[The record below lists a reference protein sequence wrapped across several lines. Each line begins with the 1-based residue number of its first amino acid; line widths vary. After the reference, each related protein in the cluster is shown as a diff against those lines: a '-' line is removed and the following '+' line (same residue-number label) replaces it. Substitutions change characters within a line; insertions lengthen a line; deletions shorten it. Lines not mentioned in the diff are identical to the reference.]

1 LGYDQL
7 RAALGGTALLLQ
19 PVLPV
24 WRIFMSSTQ
33 NKFSASAH
41 LPSSPSAFIG
51 RGREIGVV
59 KRLLQSYRL
68 VTLTGPGGCGKTR
81 LALQAAQDQT
91 GSFPDGVW
99 LVELAPLANPELV
112 PHVVASSLGVREDAA
127 AGAAAPSA
135 ALINHLRS
143 RRALLLLDNCEHLV
157 DACAQL
163 CAVLLEAC
171 PELVVLATS
180 REILRIPGEAVWSVP
195 PLSLPEPQP
204 WRSPDR
210 YQEALIAYQQSEA
223 VQLFAARAAAA
234 VPGFALDS
242 QTAPWVAEI
251 CRRLDGLPLAI
262 ELAAARTRAFSVQQ
276 IAERLDSRFHLLSQG
291 ARTAAPRH
299 QTLDA
304 ALDWSFNLLADEE
317 QRTLRRLGVFA
328 GDWHL
333 EAAEAVCQSGEVR
346 GDVLI
351 TLANLVDK
359 SLVVPDQAFG
369 ETRYHLLAT
378 IRSYALQKLEAADE
392 TAAARDR
399 HFEHYLRWAETVT
412 ENLAGP
418 DQAHWLLRFAAE
430 YDNLRAALEWSL
442 GNISRAAEGLR
453 LAAACGRFWRLQ
465 GLFAEGRTHLQAVL
479 ERLGPH
485 SPDAVRARAVIWA
498 AHLAYLQSD
507 FSATTR
513 YCEEALRLSRPLGP
527 EGRDVSARA
536 LTLLGEIG
544 TEVGDYSAA
553 STYFDEAMVIFQEM
567 GDRQGIGNLLLQS
580 GWAAMRTGSYEQA
593 EKPFTE
599 ALLQLRELGVLDT
612 VCLSLAG
619 LGELSIRQ
627 GKLERAA
634 LLLEESLALWRNIG
648 QPWGIA
654 AVLGSLGWIAL
665 LKRDFQKMRLLLGES
680 IALRLDIGERGG
692 LAWSLEKLAEGIIR
706 QAQPLPLARR
716 RLELQRAVRVFG
728 AAHSLRQSVNAMID
742 PVDQPSFEKLVEEL
756 QAVVGD
762 EVFSA
767 EWAAGSVLPLP
778 EIIAQALAAPGEG
791 EAVPPISGEQA
802 AKAQFGGLSRR
813 EREVAVLIAQG
824 KTNTEIA
831 EQMVVGLR
839 TVETYVTR
847 ILNKLG
853 FNSRVQ
859 IATWAYETGLFH
871 PKSKES

>member
-1 LGYDQL
+1 MLY
-7 RAALGGTALLLQ
+7 

-33 NKFSASAH
+33 NKFSTRAH

-59 KRLLQSYRL
+59 QRLLHSYRL

-127 AGAAAPSA
+127 AGAATPTG

-163 CAVLLEAC
+163 CAALLEAC
-171 PELVVLATS
+171 PDLVVLATS

-195 PLSLPEPQP
+195 PLSLPDPQP
-204 WRSPDR
+204 WRSPDQF
-210 YQEALIAYQQSEA
+210 QEALSAYQQSEA

-262 ELAAARTRAFSVQQ
+262 ELAAARNRAFSVQQ

-291 ARTAAPRH
+291 SRTAAPRH

-304 ALDWSFNLLADEE
+304 ALDWSFNLLDDEE
-317 QRTLRRLGVFA
+317 QLVFRRLGVFA
-328 GDWHL
+328 GDWTL
-333 EAAEAVCQSGEVR
+333 DAAEAVCQSRDDR
-346 GDVLI
+346 GDVLN

-359 SLVVPDQAFG
+359 SLVVPDQASG

-378 IRSYALQKLEAADE
+378 IRSYDLQKLEAAGE

-399 HFEHYLRWAETVT
+399 HLEYYLRWAESAT
-412 ENLAGP
+412 EDLAGP
-418 DQAHWLLRFAAE
+418 NQAHWLPRFAAE

-442 GNISRAAEGLR
+442 EHSDRAADGLR
-453 LAAACGRFWRLQ
+453 LAAACGRYWRLQ
-465 GLFAEGRTHLQAVL
+465 GLYAEGRALLQGVL

-485 SPDAVRARAVIWA
+485 CTDAVRSRAVIWA
-498 AHLAYLQSD
+498 AHLAYFQSD
-507 FSATTR
+507 FSTTTR
-513 YCEEALRLSRPLGP
+513 GCEEALRLSRPLGP
-527 EGRDVSARA
+527 EGRDVAARA
-536 LTLLGEIG
+536 LILLGEIG
-544 TEVGDYSAA
+544 TEVGDYRAA
-553 STYFDEAMVIFQEM
+553 SKYFDQAMAIFQEM
-567 GDRQGIGNLLLQS
+567 GDQQGIGNVLLQL
-580 GWAAMRTGSYEQA
+580 GWAAMRSGRYAQA
-593 EKPFTE
+593 EQPLTE
-599 ALLQLRELGVLDT
+599 ALLLLRELSVMDL
-612 VCLSLAG
+612 VSFSLAG
-619 LGELSIRQ
+619 LGELALRQ
-627 GKLERAA
+627 GKLDRAA
-634 LLLEESLALWRNIG
+634 LLLEESLAIWRSLR

-665 LKRDFQKMRLLLGES
+665 LKRDFHSMRLLLGES
-680 IALRLDIGERGG
+680 IALRLDMGERGG
-692 LAWSLEKLAEGIIR
+692 LAWCLEKLAEGILR
-706 QAQPLPLARR
+706 QAQPMPVARR
-716 RLELQRAVRVFG
+716 RVELQRAVRVLG
-728 AAHSLRQSVNAMID
+728 AAYSLRQSVNARID
-742 PVDQPSFEKLVEEL
+742 PVDQPSFDKLLEEL
-756 QAVVGD
+756 RAALRD
-762 EVFSA
+762 AVFST
-767 EWAAGSVLPLP
+767 EWAAGSVLPLS

-791 EAVPPISGEQA
+791 EAARPISGERA

-813 EREVAVLIAQG
+813 EREVALLIAQG
-824 KTNTEIA
+824 RTNPEIA

-853 FNSRVQ
+853 FNTRVQ
-859 IATWAYETGLFH
+859 IAAWAYETGLFR
-871 PKSKES
+871 PISNDS